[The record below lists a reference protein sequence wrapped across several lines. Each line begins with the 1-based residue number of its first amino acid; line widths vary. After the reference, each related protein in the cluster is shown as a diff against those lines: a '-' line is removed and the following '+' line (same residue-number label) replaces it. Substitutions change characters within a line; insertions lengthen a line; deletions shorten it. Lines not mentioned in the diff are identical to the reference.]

1 MLGCD
6 SSVGSGG
13 AGSARRVRCGWSS
26 VAVPFAVSAMC
37 MLLVGCGSG
46 RAVGSYAVVDGE
58 KVDVPLVSM
67 GDRGTV
73 ARVLNEAESDSR
85 VMSIITELCETHGSR
100 LTGSTSC
107 EDANRWA
114 LAKFEEW
121 GLDNAHLMQW
131 GELPARFDR
140 LASTGAV
147 VQEPRRRGEDDPE
160 WETVRDL
167 EFTTLSW
174 TRGTDGP
181 VVGSVVAMP
190 GSVEEFESDPAL
202 YEGAW
207 ILLEAPYASR
217 RGVRGVGYSMRQ
229 RNDIRHEIRTGAYD
243 PFLDPEP
250 ETWAG
255 TVTFEGDDL
264 ELVFMPTRD
273 RRGSITGGTL
283 SIPGMHEGSVSDVVH
298 DEDSL
303 KMVWENPHENS
314 TLDLTI
320 DGETITGMATG
331 THAIRLEQTNGADE
345 YAMTRDADRV
355 LKRVLDAGPA
365 GFISASPDERVWTTR
380 PNGWRELD
388 IDNLAQDVEVLV
400 RRSDYDFMN
409 SRLADG
415 QDLTAR
421 FDLPHRIEHGPIPVY
436 NTIAEIPGSK
446 YPDEVVIVSAHLDS
460 WDGPMSLGT
469 TDNGTGS
476 SVVLEAARLLAAA
489 DARPDRTIRFVLW
502 TGEEQGLLGSRGY
515 VDSLSEDERAK
526 ISAVFV
532 DDGGTNYEGGI
543 PAADYMVDYLAAA
556 TAALNGRFYSET
568 DGAFLDV
575 NIRPT
580 GEKIAT
586 HGGSDHAS
594 FNRVGIPGFF
604 WDEEGRA
611 DYYYGWHTQNDD
623 LDLAIPEYL
632 VQSSACMA
640 ITAYNLACAPDLLA
654 REASEAD
661 APVVAGVK

>member
-1 MLGCD
+1 MA
-6 SSVGSGG
+6 VGLVGG
-13 AGSARRVRCGWSS
+13 SIAA
-26 VAVPFAVSAMC
+26 
-37 MLLVGCGSG
+37 LLTGCGSG
-46 RAVGSYAVVDGE
+46 RAVGSYSVVDGE
-58 KVDVPLVSM
+58 QVAVPAIAM
-67 GDRGTV
+67 GSRGTV
-73 ARVLNEAESDSR
+73 NRVLDEAQHDSR
-85 VMSIITELCETHGSR
+85 VMAIITELCETHGSR
-100 LTGSTSC
+100 LTGSTAC

-121 GLDNAHLMQW
+121 GLENARLHQW

-140 LASTGAV
+140 LESTGEIVTEA
-147 VQEPRRRGEDDPE
+147 RGGDEDEEGPS
-160 WETVRDL
+160 WETARAL

-181 VVGSVVAMP
+181 TVGEVVTMP
-190 GSVEEFESDPAL
+190 DSIEAFEEDPSK

-207 ILLEAPYASR
+207 VLLEAGYASR
-217 RGVRGVGYSMRQ
+217 RGVRGVGYGMRQ
-229 RNDIRHEIRTGAYD
+229 RNDLRHEIRTGVYD
-243 PFLDPEP
+243 PFADPEP
-250 ETWAG
+250 ETWEG

-264 ELVFMPTRD
+264 ELVFRPERD
-273 RRGSITGGTL
+273 ATGAITGGVITM
-283 SIPGMHEGSVSDVVH
+283 PGMHEGPVSDVKH
-298 DEDSL
+298 TQPRGRNRDAPETL
-303 KMVWENPHENS
+303 EMVWENPHETS
-314 TLDLTI
+314 TLMLTI
-320 DGETITGMATG
+320 EDETITGMATEQ
-331 THAIRLEQTNGADE
+331 HAISLEQTIGPDE
-345 YAMTRDADRV
+345 HAMTRDADTVLARV
-355 LKRVLDAGPA
+355 LEAGPA

-380 PNGWRELD
+380 PNGWREMNIDEAPAD
-388 IDNLAQDVEVLV
+388 IEVLI
-400 RRSDYDFMN
+400 RRSDYDYMN
-409 SRLADG
+409 SRIADG
-415 QDLTAR
+415 QTVTAR
-421 FDLPHRIEHGPIPVY
+421 FDLPHRLDRGPIPVY
-436 NTIAEIPGSK
+436 NTIAEVTGSK

-476 SVVLEAARLLAAA
+476 SVVLEAARLLAKAG
-489 DARPDRTIRFVLW
+489 ARPDRTIRFVLW

-556 TAALNGRFYSET
+556 TAAVNGRFYSEN
-568 DGAFLDV
+568 DDAFLDV

-580 GEKIAT
+580 GDKIAT

-654 REASEAD
+654 REGGAD
-661 APVVAGVK
+661 DTVGTDEPVTAGVK